1 MSWNP
6 LIIHVSRIKK
16 VLHYQDS
23 NLVLTFLEFIFLV
36 KTLSVQEQIERNN
49 FVLAT
54 PPTSQKLPKKLTA
67 PPTPTSSGKKGKNR
81 AKPLPPPRSAS
92 TRRISNATNPSS
104 GTSSSTATPTSPT
117 HRHLVTV
124 TNNNHVMKSAP
135 AEPNITAGYQSLSSE
150 SSGAFHSISAGIKIN
165 ILLIIK

>member
-1 MSWNP
+1 M
-6 LIIHVSRIKK
+6 
-16 VLHYQDS
+16 HYLNS
-23 NLVLTFLEFIFLV
+23 NLLPTHLEFIFLV

>member
-16 VLHYQDS
+16 VSHYLDS
-23 NLVLTFLEFIFLV
+23 NLLPTYLEFIFLV

-67 PPTPTSSGKKGKNR
+67 PPTPSSGKKGKR

-117 HRHLVTV
+117 HRHLVT
-124 TNNNHVMKSAP
+124 NNNHVMKSAP
-135 AEPNITAGYQSLSSE
+135 AEPNISAGYQSLSSE